1 MVEQVPG
8 PHGLPFLGNLRD
20 LADEEAPLRALE
32 RMAELYGPI
41 YKLQLGKG
49 TTYVVSSVAMAE
61 ELCDESRYQKA
72 PPAALSSGKSDP
84 ARPYGLFAAR
94 NDDPDW
100 GQAHRILMPAFGP
113 MAIEG
118 LYDEM
123 KDIGDQLCLKWARM
137 GSATPISVT
146 DDFTR
151 LTLDTIALCTMDFRF
166 NSFYTE
172 TMHPFVGAMVGF
184 LSESGNRVQRP
195 AIVTKFKKAANT
207 KYKEDSDYMYKIS
220 KELVKHRRDYP
231 TEKKDLLNAMI
242 SGTDPHSGSTMR
254 DDLIIAN
261 IITFL
266 IAGHETTSGL
276 LSFAFLNLLQNP
288 SAYFNAQREVDEV
301 LGRGPCKVQ
310 DLSKFK
316 YLDAVL
322 RETLRLTPTAP
333 VITKKLAPGCTGER
347 ATLGGKYAVG
357 PDTRVIIL
365 IGAMQRDPA
374 VYGEDA
380 NQFKPERML
389 GDNFKKLP
397 NAAWK
402 PFGNGVRACIG
413 RAFAWQESLM
423 VMALLLQ
430 NFDFQLD
437 DPGYKLHIKQTLTI
451 KPKDLKMR
459 ATLRHKMDAKD
470 LEHVLRGTAEQS
482 SGISTISK
490 GLKTTDLSA
499 SLNSKPMI
507 ILYGSNTGTCTTF
520 AQRLASRAAL
530 WGFKAS
536 VMDMNAAVNKLPKG
550 PPVIIITASY
560 EGEPPDNAAQYVA
573 WMQKLEPGALT
584 GVQYLVFG
592 CGHADW
598 TATFQ
603 RIPIL
608 VDSTMARYGAT
619 RLAARGSADAAKGN
633 MPADFDDWLAT
644 DVWPVIGGGAPSAN
658 AQQATK
664 GCLDIEISTQPGISS
679 LRKDVQSGQVLD
691 AKVLTAPGEPEKR
704 HLEIELPSDMTY
716 ESGDYLAVLPL
727 NSQASVRRVMSR
739 FELSW
744 DSTMLIKGQD
754 LGTLPMNEA
763 HSVRDVITGHL
774 ELFEP
779 ASKKILQTCA
789 EYTGD
794 SELKSMINSICSDED
809 LYKQVILEKRLST
822 LDLLE
827 QNLSVKLPFGLYLA
841 SLSPLRVRY
850 YSISSSPLVCASRC
864 TISFN
869 VISAP
874 SLSGQGTFQGV
885 TGSYL
890 SQLKAGDEIRV
901 SVRPS
906 SKALFHLPLKIA
918 ETPLLMICAG
928 TGLAPFRGFV
938 QQRAMQKAATPNR
951 PMAKALLFVGCRSQ
965 TKDRLYADEFDQWQK
980 QGVVDIRYSF
990 SREQENSE
998 FCAYVQ
1004 ERIMMDHEDVIKVW
1018 EQGARIYVC
1027 GSREFVKGI
1036 AATARHILRQRL
1048 VDTGSAMTDEEMEE
1062 GFQKQIADRCATD
1075 IFG

>member
-1 MVEQVPG
+1 
-8 PHGLPFLGNLRD
+8 
-20 LADEEAPLRALE
+20 
-32 RMAELYGPI
+32 
-41 YKLQLGKG
+41 
-49 TTYVVSSVAMAE
+49 
-61 ELCDESRYQKA
+61 
-72 PPAALSSGKSDP
+72 
-84 ARPYGLFAAR
+84 
-94 NDDPDW
+94 
-100 GQAHRILMPAFGP
+100 
-113 MAIEG
+113 
-118 LYDEM
+118 
-123 KDIGDQLCLKWARM
+123 
-137 GSATPISVT
+137 
-146 DDFTR
+146 
-151 LTLDTIALCTMDFRF
+151 
-166 NSFYTE
+166 
-172 TMHPFVGAMVGF
+172 
-184 LSESGNRVQRP
+184 
-195 AIVTKFKKAANT
+195 
-207 KYKEDSDYMYKIS
+207 
-220 KELVKHRRDYP
+220 
-231 TEKKDLLNAMI
+231 
-242 SGTDPHSGSTMR
+242 
-254 DDLIIAN
+254 
-261 IITFL
+261 
-266 IAGHETTSGL
+266 
-276 LSFAFLNLLQNP
+276 
-288 SAYFNAQREVDEV
+288 
-301 LGRGPCKVQ
+301 
-310 DLSKFK
+310 
-316 YLDAVL
+316 
-322 RETLRLTPTAP
+322 
-333 VITKKLAPGCTGER
+333 
-347 ATLGGKYAVG
+347 
-357 PDTRVIIL
+357 
-365 IGAMQRDPA
+365 
-374 VYGEDA
+374 
-380 NQFKPERML
+380 
-389 GDNFKKLP
+389 
-397 NAAWK
+397 
-402 PFGNGVRACIG
+402 
-413 RAFAWQESLM
+413 M

-779 ASKKILQTCA
+779 ASKKVCLFRLRT
-789 EYTGD
+789 
-794 SELKSMINSICSDED
+794 NS
-809 LYKQVILEKRLST
+809 
-822 LDLLE
+822 
-827 QNLSVKLPFGLYLA
+827 
-841 SLSPLRVRY
+841 
-850 YSISSSPLVCASRC
+850 
-864 TISFN
+864 
-869 VISAP
+869 
-874 SLSGQGTFQGV
+874 
-885 TGSYL
+885 
-890 SQLKAGDEIRV
+890 
-901 SVRPS
+901 
-906 SKALFHLPLKIA
+906 
-918 ETPLLMICAG
+918 
-928 TGLAPFRGFV
+928 
-938 QQRAMQKAATPNR
+938 
-951 PMAKALLFVGCRSQ
+951 
-965 TKDRLYADEFDQWQK
+965 
-980 QGVVDIRYSF
+980 
-990 SREQENSE
+990 
-998 FCAYVQ
+998 
-1004 ERIMMDHEDVIKVW
+1004 
-1018 EQGARIYVC
+1018 
-1027 GSREFVKGI
+1027 
-1036 AATARHILRQRL
+1036 TAN
-1048 VDTGSAMTDEEMEE
+1048 
-1062 GFQKQIADRCATD
+1062 
-1075 IFG
+1075 